1 MKNFVNVDTRFQ
13 KSINL
18 TLDTGDMALVNR
30 YIPTRS
36 SVSILKQYLTNIV
49 RGQGE
54 HATILI
60 GPYGKG
66 KSHLL
71 LVLLAL
77 LCKSKDETAEIQK
90 KIIEADNSTKLLFM
104 ELAEVGRPFLP
115 VIVSSF
121 QGDLNESFIF
131 ALQEALKK
139 TGIRDLPL
147 PSEYSEAVRTM
158 ESWKESYPDTYQRFE
173 KMLEERGCTAFLFK
187 ERLKKQKEAALLE
200 FKEFYPVLTSG
211 SVFNPMV
218 QKEALRVYEEVNR
231 VLCAKYGYA
240 GIYIIFDEFSK
251 YIEGHEAKNFAKDMK
266 ILQDMC
272 ELADSRKEEQMYLT
286 FVAHKSIHEY
296 VKSIDSEMIQAFRG
310 VEGRL
315 KEIRFVVSSQN
326 NYELIE
332 HALHKK
338 EGFYTS
344 EIQERAEESYQLA
357 CFSHLFEKEDF
368 NQIVAKGCYPLTPV
382 CAYALLNI
390 SEKIGQNER
399 TVFTFLAGNE
409 PGSLNRIMEGRNR
422 ENLIGVEY
430 VYDYFKNLFRET
442 VDETYIHNEWLK
454 AEYMV
459 FARSM
464 LRASMELLKSA
475 KMERRDI
482 PYMRQATI
490 DYIIKN
496 KRCICG
502 HEIKKDSSEYFALM
516 EQRNYLPPADVGSI
530 IGDFERTA
538 NRWYRKGDEL
548 LEEIDD
554 YAKEVDANVREYHDS
569 CNRYEKLQKQLD
581 EHIDFAEKRK
591 TQRFY
596 KSEIQRF
603 SKEKGEKEGRIEACK
618 KRIETTEKEM
628 QSLEARNERNRIWRQ
643 RLEIA
648 EELYRQ
654 LDKEFSEQENKIFLE
669 LNRQIQENFSKMF
682 NAKDKKIELTP
693 KYEIQMLYR
702 TQQGYREEKNLS
714 EGEKIARNFAFIV
727 TIMDF
732 SRRKKQE
739 KTGHETADSDTL
751 PIVLDGPFS
760 KLGDENIELIAK
772 VLPQVSEQVII
783 FMLKKDWEYTKL
795 DPYVG
800 SRYYIDKKP
809 ESLTY
814 LLRF

>member
-1 MKNFVNVDTRFQ
+1 MEVNIRNYEKKNEDIERFLAENHNTEELQ
-13 KSINL
+13 RKKKHLELLCESQRKQSL
-18 TLDTGDMALVNR
+18 YSYKTLVN
-30 YIPTRS
+30 
-36 SVSILKQYLTNIV
+36 
-49 RGQGE
+49 
-54 HATILI
+54 A
-60 GPYGKG
+60 
-66 KSHLL
+66 
-71 LVLLAL
+71 
-77 LCKSKDETAEIQK
+77 
-90 KIIEADNSTKLLFM
+90 
-104 ELAEVGRPFLP
+104 
-115 VIVSSF
+115 
-121 QGDLNESFIF
+121 
-131 ALQEALKK
+131 
-139 TGIRDLPL
+139 
-147 PSEYSEAVRTM
+147 
-158 ESWKESYPDTYQRFE
+158 
-173 KMLEERGCTAFLFK
+173 
-187 ERLKKQKEAALLE
+187 
-200 FKEFYPVLTSG
+200 
-211 SVFNPMV
+211 
-218 QKEALRVYEEVNR
+218 
-231 VLCAKYGYA
+231 
-240 GIYIIFDEFSK
+240 
-251 YIEGHEAKNFAKDMK
+251 
-266 ILQDMC
+266 
-272 ELADSRKEEQMYLT
+272 
-286 FVAHKSIHEY
+286 
-296 VKSIDSEMIQAFRG
+296 
-310 VEGRL
+310 
-315 KEIRFVVSSQN
+315 
-326 NYELIE
+326 
-332 HALHKK
+332 
-338 EGFYTS
+338 
-344 EIQERAEESYQLA
+344 
-357 CFSHLFEKEDF
+357 
-368 NQIVAKGCYPLTPV
+368 
-382 CAYALLNI
+382 I
-390 SEKIGQNER
+390 S
-399 TVFTFLAGNE
+399 
-409 PGSLNRIMEGRNR
+409 
-422 ENLIGVEY
+422 
-430 VYDYFKNLFRET
+430 D
-442 VDETYIHNEWLK
+442 K
-454 AEYMV
+454 AYMV
-459 FARSM
+459 FARPM

-554 YAKEVDANVREYHDS
+554 YAKEVDENVREYHDS

-581 EHIDFAEKRK
+581 EHIDFAEKRR

-809 ESLTY
+809 EESFATIKPAGEETV
-814 LLRF
+814 

>member
-1 MKNFVNVDTRFQ
+1 MEEYIYLDNAATTFPKPEAVYRALDWANRNAAVNAGRGSYALAEQAKQLIEDTRGLL
-13 KSINL
+13 L
-18 TLDTGDMALVNR
+18 TLTKA
-30 YIPTRS
+30 
-36 SVSILKQYLTNIV
+36 K
-49 RGQGE
+49 
-54 HATILI
+54 
-60 GPYGKG
+60 
-66 KSHLL
+66 
-71 LVLLAL
+71 
-77 LCKSKDETAEIQK
+77 TA
-90 KIIEADNSTKLLFM
+90 
-104 ELAEVGRPFLP
+104 AEVVFTP
-115 VIVSSF
+115 SAT
-121 QGDLNESFIF
+121 F
-131 ALQEALKK
+131 A
-139 TGIRDLPL
+139 
-147 PSEYSEAVRTM
+147 
-158 ESWKESYPDTYQRFE
+158 
-173 KMLEERGCTAFLFK
+173 C
-187 ERLKKQKEAALLE
+187 
-200 FKEFYPVLTSG
+200 
-211 SVFNPMV
+211 
-218 QKEALRVYEEVNR
+218 
-231 VLCAKYGYA
+231 
-240 GIYIIFDEFSK
+240 
-251 YIEGHEAKNFAKDMK
+251 
-266 ILQDMC
+266 
-272 ELADSRKEEQMYLT
+272 
-286 FVAHKSIHEY
+286 
-296 VKSIDSEMIQAFRG
+296 
-310 VEGRL
+310 
-315 KEIRFVVSSQN
+315 
-326 NYELIE
+326 
-332 HALHKK
+332 
-338 EGFYTS
+338 
-344 EIQERAEESYQLA
+344 
-357 CFSHLFEKEDF
+357 
-368 NQIVAKGCYPLTPV
+368 NQIFGGLPWKREDIVYVSPYEHNAVMRTLHFLQKRYGFAIEELSVDAGT
-382 CAYALLNI
+382 LELDL
-390 SEKIGQNER
+390 EKIRYQ
-399 TVFTFLAGNE
+399 F
-409 PGSLNRIMEGRNR
+409 I
-422 ENLIGVEY
+422 
-430 VYDYFKNLFRET
+430 
-442 VDETYIHNEWLK
+442 
-454 AEYMV
+454 
-459 FARSM
+459 
-464 LRASMELLKSA
+464 
-475 KMERRDI
+475 
-482 PYMRQATI
+482 QTI

-554 YAKEVDANVREYHDS
+554 YAKEVDENVREYHDS

-654 LDKEFSEQENKIFLE
+654 LYKEFSEQENKIFLE

-809 ESLTY
+809 EESFATIKPAGEETV
-814 LLRF
+814 

>member
-158 ESWKESYPDTYQRFE
+158 GSNSVIKKFRSEIKGSGAVYDNLEAERKKLERDIE
-173 KMLEERGCTAFLFK
+173 KLRDEIE
-187 ERLKKQKEAALLE
+187 
-200 FKEFYPVLTSG
+200 VL
-211 SVFNPMV
+211 
-218 QKEALRVYEEVNR
+218 EVN
-231 VLCAKYGYA
+231 
-240 GIYIIFDEFSK
+240 
-251 YIEGHEAKNFAKDMK
+251 
-266 ILQDMC
+266 
-272 ELADSRKEEQMYLT
+272 
-286 FVAHKSIHEY
+286 
-296 VKSIDSEMIQAFRG
+296 
-310 VEGRL
+310 
-315 KEIRFVVSSQN
+315 IR
-326 NYELIE
+326 NYEKKNEDIE
-332 HALHKK
+332 
-338 EGFYTS
+338 
-344 EIQERAEESYQLA
+344 R
-357 CFSHLFEKEDF
+357 
-368 NQIVAKGCYPLTPV
+368 
-382 CAYALLNI
+382 
-390 SEKIGQNER
+390 
-399 TVFTFLAGNE
+399 FLAENHNTE
-409 PGSLNRIMEGRNR
+409 ELQRKKKHLELLCESQRKQSLYSYKTLVNAIS
-422 ENLIGVEY
+422 
-430 VYDYFKNLFRET
+430 D
-442 VDETYIHNEWLK
+442 K
-454 AEYMV
+454 AYMV

-502 HEIKKDSSEYFALM
+502 HEIKKDSREYFALM

-554 YAKEVDANVREYHDS
+554 YAKEVDENVREYHDS

-809 ESLTY
+809 EESFATIKPAGRRQFNGKL
-814 LLRF
+814 

>member
-158 ESWKESYPDTYQRFE
+158 ESWKESY
-173 KMLEERGCTAFLFK
+173 
-187 ERLKKQKEAALLE
+187 
-200 FKEFYPVLTSG
+200 
-211 SVFNPMV
+211 
-218 QKEALRVYEEVNR
+218 
-231 VLCAKYGYA
+231 
-240 GIYIIFDEFSK
+240 
-251 YIEGHEAKNFAKDMK
+251 
-266 ILQDMC
+266 
-272 ELADSRKEEQMYLT
+272 
-286 FVAHKSIHEY
+286 
-296 VKSIDSEMIQAFRG
+296 
-310 VEGRL
+310 
-315 KEIRFVVSSQN
+315 
-326 NYELIE
+326 
-332 HALHKK
+332 
-338 EGFYTS
+338 
-344 EIQERAEESYQLA
+344 
-357 CFSHLFEKEDF
+357 
-368 NQIVAKGCYPLTPV
+368 
-382 CAYALLNI
+382 
-390 SEKIGQNER
+390 
-399 TVFTFLAGNE
+399 
-409 PGSLNRIMEGRNR
+409 
-422 ENLIGVEY
+422 
-430 VYDYFKNLFRET
+430 
-442 VDETYIHNEWLK
+442 
-454 AEYMV
+454 
-459 FARSM
+459 
-464 LRASMELLKSA
+464 
-475 KMERRDI
+475 
-482 PYMRQATI
+482 
-490 DYIIKN
+490 
-496 KRCICG
+496 
-502 HEIKKDSSEYFALM
+502 
-516 EQRNYLPPADVGSI
+516 
-530 IGDFERTA
+530 
-538 NRWYRKGDEL
+538 
-548 LEEIDD
+548 
-554 YAKEVDANVREYHDS
+554 HDS

-654 LDKEFSEQENKIFLE
+654 LYKEFSEQENKIFLE

-809 ESLTY
+809 EESFATIKPAGEETV
-814 LLRF
+814 

>member
-1 MKNFVNVDTRFQ
+1 MKFESITMENFMRYKGRNHIEFSCDDVKNVTVVLGDNTVGKTTIAQAFRWGLYGALMANGTKSAGDFQLLNTDILEMMDANSRAKVKVEIAAVDEEKRYIITRETTYTRAFPKLESREFQ
-13 KSINL
+13 KKCAMRI
-18 TLDTGDMALVNR
+18 T
-30 YIPTRS
+30 
-36 SVSILKQYLTNIV
+36 
-49 RGQGE
+49 
-54 HATILI
+54 
-60 GPYGKG
+60 
-66 KSHLL
+66 
-71 LVLLAL
+71 
-77 LCKSKDETAEIQK
+77 
-90 KIIEADNSTKLLFM
+90 
-104 ELAEVGRPFLP
+104 ELE
-115 VIVSSF
+115 
-121 QGDLNESFIF
+121 D
-131 ALQEALKK
+131 
-139 TGIRDLPL
+139 
-147 PSEYSEAVRTM
+147 M
-158 ESWKESYPDTYQRFE
+158 ESYVEVDSNEIETLINELFPKNLSHYFLFDGERWNDVSVGGVRENIKES
-173 KMLEERGCTAFLFK
+173 
-187 ERLKKQKEAALLE
+187 
-200 FKEFYPVLTSG
+200 VHILTGLS
-211 SVFNPMV
+211 
-218 QKEALRVYEEVNR
+218 AYR
-231 VLCAKYGYA
+231 
-240 GIYIIFDEFSK
+240 
-251 YIEGHEAKNFAKDMK
+251 EAKNHLKDMGSNSVIK
-266 ILQDMC
+266 KFRSEIKGSGAVYDNL
-272 ELADSRKEEQMYLT
+272 EAERKKLERDIEKLR
-286 FVAHKSIHEY
+286 
-296 VKSIDSEMIQAFRG
+296 D
-310 VEGRL
+310 
-315 KEIRFVVSSQN
+315 EIEVLEVNIR
-326 NYELIE
+326 NYEKKNEDIE
-332 HALHKK
+332 
-338 EGFYTS
+338 
-344 EIQERAEESYQLA
+344 R
-357 CFSHLFEKEDF
+357 
-368 NQIVAKGCYPLTPV
+368 
-382 CAYALLNI
+382 
-390 SEKIGQNER
+390 
-399 TVFTFLAGNE
+399 FLAENHNTE
-409 PGSLNRIMEGRNR
+409 ELQRKKKHLELLCESQRKQSLYSYKTLVNAIS
-422 ENLIGVEY
+422 
-430 VYDYFKNLFRET
+430 D
-442 VDETYIHNEWLK
+442 K
-454 AEYMV
+454 AYMV
-459 FARSM
+459 FARPM

-482 PYMRQATI
+482 PHMRQATI
-490 DYIIKN
+490 DYIIKS

-502 HEIKKDSSEYFALM
+502 HEVKKDSSEYFALM

-554 YAKEVDANVREYHDS
+554 YAKEVDENVREYHDS

-643 RLEIA
+643 RVEIA
-648 EELYRQ
+648 EELYQQ

-809 ESLTY
+809 EESFATIKPAGEETV
-814 LLRF
+814 

>member
-1 MKNFVNVDTRFQ
+1 MKFESITMENFMRYKGRNHIEFSCDDVKNVTVVLGDNTVGKTTIAQAFRWGLYGALMANGTKSAGDFQLLNTDILEMMDANSRAKVKVEIAAVDEEKRYIITRETTYTRAFPKLESREFQ
-13 KSINL
+13 KKCAMRI
-18 TLDTGDMALVNR
+18 T
-30 YIPTRS
+30 
-36 SVSILKQYLTNIV
+36 
-49 RGQGE
+49 
-54 HATILI
+54 
-60 GPYGKG
+60 
-66 KSHLL
+66 
-71 LVLLAL
+71 
-77 LCKSKDETAEIQK
+77 
-90 KIIEADNSTKLLFM
+90 
-104 ELAEVGRPFLP
+104 ELE
-115 VIVSSF
+115 
-121 QGDLNESFIF
+121 D
-131 ALQEALKK
+131 
-139 TGIRDLPL
+139 
-147 PSEYSEAVRTM
+147 M
-158 ESWKESYPDTYQRFE
+158 ESYVEVDSNEIETLINELFPKNLSHYFLFDGERWNDVSVGGVREDIKES
-173 KMLEERGCTAFLFK
+173 
-187 ERLKKQKEAALLE
+187 
-200 FKEFYPVLTSG
+200 VHILTGLS
-211 SVFNPMV
+211 
-218 QKEALRVYEEVNR
+218 AYR
-231 VLCAKYGYA
+231 
-240 GIYIIFDEFSK
+240 
-251 YIEGHEAKNFAKDMK
+251 EAKNHLKDMGSNSVIK
-266 ILQDMC
+266 KFRSEIKGSGAVYDNL
-272 ELADSRKEEQMYLT
+272 EAERKKLERDIEKLW
-286 FVAHKSIHEY
+286 
-296 VKSIDSEMIQAFRG
+296 D
-310 VEGRL
+310 
-315 KEIRFVVSSQN
+315 EIEVLEVNIR
-326 NYELIE
+326 NYEKKNEDIE
-332 HALHKK
+332 
-338 EGFYTS
+338 
-344 EIQERAEESYQLA
+344 R
-357 CFSHLFEKEDF
+357 
-368 NQIVAKGCYPLTPV
+368 
-382 CAYALLNI
+382 
-390 SEKIGQNER
+390 
-399 TVFTFLAGNE
+399 FLAENHNTE
-409 PGSLNRIMEGRNR
+409 ELQRKKKHLELLCESQRKQSLYSYKTLVNAIS
-422 ENLIGVEY
+422 
-430 VYDYFKNLFRET
+430 D
-442 VDETYIHNEWLK
+442 K
-454 AEYMV
+454 AYMV
-459 FARSM
+459 FAQPM

-554 YAKEVDANVREYHDS
+554 YAKEVDENVREYHDS

-581 EHIDFAEKRK
+581 EHIDFAEKRR

-603 SKEKGEKEGRIEACK
+603 SKEKGEKEGQIEACK

-809 ESLTY
+809 EESFATIKPAGEETV
-814 LLRF
+814 

>member
-1 MKNFVNVDTRFQ
+1 MQSMIILEAERKKLERDIEKLRDEIEVLEVNIRNYEKKNEDIERFLAENHNTEELQ
-13 KSINL
+13 RKKKHLELLCESQRKQSL
-18 TLDTGDMALVNR
+18 YSYKTLVN
-30 YIPTRS
+30 
-36 SVSILKQYLTNIV
+36 
-49 RGQGE
+49 
-54 HATILI
+54 A
-60 GPYGKG
+60 
-66 KSHLL
+66 
-71 LVLLAL
+71 
-77 LCKSKDETAEIQK
+77 
-90 KIIEADNSTKLLFM
+90 
-104 ELAEVGRPFLP
+104 
-115 VIVSSF
+115 
-121 QGDLNESFIF
+121 
-131 ALQEALKK
+131 
-139 TGIRDLPL
+139 
-147 PSEYSEAVRTM
+147 
-158 ESWKESYPDTYQRFE
+158 
-173 KMLEERGCTAFLFK
+173 
-187 ERLKKQKEAALLE
+187 
-200 FKEFYPVLTSG
+200 
-211 SVFNPMV
+211 
-218 QKEALRVYEEVNR
+218 
-231 VLCAKYGYA
+231 
-240 GIYIIFDEFSK
+240 
-251 YIEGHEAKNFAKDMK
+251 
-266 ILQDMC
+266 
-272 ELADSRKEEQMYLT
+272 
-286 FVAHKSIHEY
+286 
-296 VKSIDSEMIQAFRG
+296 
-310 VEGRL
+310 
-315 KEIRFVVSSQN
+315 
-326 NYELIE
+326 
-332 HALHKK
+332 
-338 EGFYTS
+338 
-344 EIQERAEESYQLA
+344 
-357 CFSHLFEKEDF
+357 
-368 NQIVAKGCYPLTPV
+368 
-382 CAYALLNI
+382 I
-390 SEKIGQNER
+390 S
-399 TVFTFLAGNE
+399 
-409 PGSLNRIMEGRNR
+409 
-422 ENLIGVEY
+422 
-430 VYDYFKNLFRET
+430 D
-442 VDETYIHNEWLK
+442 K
-454 AEYMV
+454 AYMV
-459 FARSM
+459 FAQPM

-482 PYMRQATI
+482 PHMRQATI
-490 DYIIKN
+490 DYIIKS

-502 HEIKKDSSEYFALM
+502 HEVKKDSSEYFALM

-554 YAKEVDANVREYHDS
+554 YAKEVEENVREYHDS

-809 ESLTY
+809 EESFAMIKPAGEETV
-814 LLRF
+814 

>member
-1 MKNFVNVDTRFQ
+1 MKFESITMENF
-13 KSINL
+13 
-18 TLDTGDMALVNR
+18 MR
-30 YIPTRS
+30 Y
-36 SVSILKQYLTNIV
+36 
-49 RGQGE
+49 
-54 HATILI
+54 
-60 GPYGKG
+60 KG
-66 KSHLL
+66 K
-71 LVLLAL
+71 
-77 LCKSKDETAEIQK
+77 
-90 KIIEADNSTKLLFM
+90 
-104 ELAEVGRPFLP
+104 
-115 VIVSSF
+115 
-121 QGDLNESFIF
+121 
-131 ALQEALKK
+131 
-139 TGIRDLPL
+139 
-147 PSEYSEAVRTM
+147 
-158 ESWKESYPDTYQRFE
+158 
-173 KMLEERGCTAFLFK
+173 
-187 ERLKKQKEAALLE
+187 
-200 FKEFYPVLTSG
+200 
-211 SVFNPMV
+211 
-218 QKEALRVYEEVNR
+218 NR
-231 VLCAKYGYA
+231 
-240 GIYIIFDEFSK
+240 IEFSCDDV
-251 YIEGHEAKNFAKDMK
+251 KNVTVVLGDNTVGKTTIA
-266 ILQDMC
+266 
-272 ELADSRKEEQMYLT
+272 
-286 FVAHKSIHEY
+286 
-296 VKSIDSEMIQAFRG
+296 QAFRWG
-310 VEGRL
+310 LYG
-315 KEIRFVVSSQN
+315 
-326 NYELIE
+326 
-332 HALHKK
+332 ALMANGTKSA
-338 EGFYTS
+338 G
-344 EIQERAEESYQLA
+344 
-357 CFSHLFEKEDF
+357 DF
-368 NQIVAKGCYPLTPV
+368 Q
-382 CAYALLNI
+382 LLNTDI
-390 SEKIGQNER
+390 LEMMDANSRAKVKVEIAAVDEEKRYII
-399 TVFTFLAGNE
+399 T
-409 PGSLNRIMEGRNR
+409 
-422 ENLIGVEY
+422 
-430 VYDYFKNLFRET
+430 RET
-442 VDETYIHNEWLK
+442 
-454 AEYMV
+454 
-459 FARSM
+459 
-464 LRASMELLKSA
+464 
-475 KMERRDI
+475 
-482 PYMRQATI
+482 TI

-554 YAKEVDANVREYHDS
+554 YAKEVDENVREYHDS

-654 LDKEFSEQENKIFLE
+654 LYKEFSEQENKIFLE

-809 ESLTY
+809 EESFATIKPAGEETV
-814 LLRF
+814 